1 MTKPSRPNRVQTP
14 SGASGNTGAVY
25 SWSLVILM
33 FAPVLTIVAHEV
45 VAHRAMDDPLF
56 WT

>member
-1 MTKPSRPNRVQTP
+1 
-14 SGASGNTGAVY
+14 
-25 SWSLVILM
+25 M
-33 FAPVLTIVAHEV
+33 FALVVTIVAYEV